1 MGSQVLAL
9 FISVDIICSETDSRY
24 VAPTL
29 DLTVTHAGL
38 ELTSLLSQSLEH

>member
-1 MGSQVLAL
+1 MGSQDLAL
-9 FISVDIICSETDSRY
+9 FVAVDIICSETDSRY

-38 ELTSLLSQSLEH
+38 ELIPTVSVS